1 MLSIV
6 RLHFSPIHPVW
17 ELSPWERRRVVLHR
31 AWKSFSR
38 LLKKNHRFLVLIL
51 RDSELVGLGWDSEN
65 WLSNIFL
72 MPLVHILMQMVH
84 NANTGKHRLERK
96 HLKHF
101 LRRAGTNSPWLL
113 EDERGSEEETG
124 ENVKGEIWVPGTC
137 LLSPALGKVSIM
149 SPNYKPP
156 G

>member
-1 MLSIV
+1 MLSII
-6 RLHFSPIHPVW
+6 RLHFSPINPVW
-17 ELSPWERRRVVLHR
+17 ELSPWERSRRVLHC

-38 LLKKNHRFLVLIL
+38 LLKKHRFLVLIL
-51 RDSELVGLGWDSEN
+51 RDSEWVGLGWDSKN
-65 WLSNIFL
+65 WLSNVFL
-72 MPLVHILMQMVH
+72 MQRVHILMQTDH

-101 LRRAGTNSPWLL
+101 LRRAGTNSPWLP
-113 EDERGSEEETG
+113 EDDRRSEDETG
-124 ENVKGEIWVPGTC
+124 ENVKGEIWVHGTC
-137 LLSPALGKVSIM
+137 LLSPDSGKDSIT

>member
-1 MLSIV
+1 MLSII

-17 ELSPWERRRVVLHR
+17 ELSPWDR
-31 AWKSFSR
+31 SR
-38 LLKKNHRFLVLIL
+38 GCFIVHKNHLADFWKNHRFLVLLL
-51 RDSELVGLGWDSEN
+51 RDSELVGLGWDSET

-72 MPLVHILMQMVH
+72 MQMVHILMQMVH

-101 LRRAGTNSPWLL
+101 LRRAGANSPWLL
-113 EDERGSEEETG
+113 EDDKRSEEETG
-124 ENVKGEIWVPGTC
+124 ENVSGEIWVQGT
-137 LLSPALGKVSIM
+137 SPQPALGKDSVM

>member
-1 MLSIV
+1 
-6 RLHFSPIHPVW
+6 
-17 ELSPWERRRVVLHR
+17 
-31 AWKSFSR
+31 
-38 LLKKNHRFLVLIL
+38 
-51 RDSELVGLGWDSEN
+51 
-65 WLSNIFL
+65 

-113 EDERGSEEETG
+113 DDERRSEEETG

>member
-1 MLSIV
+1 MQ
-6 RLHFSPIHPVW
+6 
-17 ELSPWERRRVVLHR
+17 
-31 AWKSFSR
+31 
-38 LLKKNHRFLVLIL
+38 
-51 RDSELVGLGWDSEN
+51 
-65 WLSNIFL
+65 
-72 MPLVHILMQMVH
+72 MVHILMQMVH

-113 EDERGSEEETG
+113 EDDKRSEEETG
-124 ENVKGEIWVPGTC
+124 ENCQRRDLGAGYLPQ
-137 LLSPALGKVSIM
+137 PALGKDSIM